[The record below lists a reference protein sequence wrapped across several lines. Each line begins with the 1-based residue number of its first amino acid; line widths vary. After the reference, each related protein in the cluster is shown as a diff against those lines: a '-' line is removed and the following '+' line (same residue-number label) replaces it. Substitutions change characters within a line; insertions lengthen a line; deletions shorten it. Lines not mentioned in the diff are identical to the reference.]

1 MQDILTEV
9 MIRWKHHTLMCD
21 QEILEL
27 PEISIMDRDVQ
38 VHEIGWKLASGL
50 FLDLQDAIRDL
61 KDAREQKK
69 SLEILI
75 AIPTG
80 LLTIYIMGGR
90 LQATQC

>member
-1 MQDILTEV
+1 
-9 MIRWKHHTLMCD
+9 MCD